1 MHVLKSVLS
10 LALLWSGVALAGTNP
25 SICDRAEITIDGR
38 AVLLYP
44 GCSLA
49 AGFDLMSSTPMSPV
63 AAEALARDI
72 SVAPLAPFREDGPFG
87 DWMTGSKET
96 DRTFSA
102 WNAFEIPG
110 TDYVIRYR
118 RRADF
123 NGEAADA
130 VIDGDIQFAP
140 VEVFREAF
148 ANKKGGPDAP
158 KGPVALR
165 APVPIGK
172 APVADLKGVFEVGP
186 EKAAKGLKTRAADG
200 TYDPQKFKAAV
211 PTFGDFV
218 LHARYSYRYI
228 GSDATS
234 GWQIDG
240 VNPAAAGG
248 ESFWVV
254 LGFEAPGFRVVEPL
268 SGEVTWSASAELHR
282 IYAALV
288 AGEPVVVRTYVPF
301 KWRVVNLQ
309 PR

>member
-1 MHVLKSVLS
+1 MYACKSVLW
-10 LALLWSGVALAGTNP
+10 LALLWPGFALAGTNP
-25 SICDRAEITIDGR
+25 SICDRAEITVDGR

-44 GCSLA
+44 GCTLA
-49 AGFDLMSSTPMSPV
+49 AGFDLMSSAQMSPV

-72 SVAPLAPFREDGPFG
+72 TVAPLAPFHEEGPFG
-87 DWMTGSKET
+87 EWMTGSKET
-96 DRTFSA
+96 DRTFNA

-110 TDYVIRYR
+110 TDHVLRYR

-123 NGEAADA
+123 NGDSAAA
-130 VIDGDIQFAP
+130 VIDGDIQYAP
-140 VEVFREAF
+140 IAAFRDAF
-148 ANKKGGPDAP
+148 KKKKDGPDAP

-172 APVADLKGVFEVGP
+172 APVANLVGVFELGP
-186 EKAAKGLKTRAADG
+186 ERAAKGLKTRAADG
-200 TYDPQKFKAAV
+200 TYDPQKFRAAV

-218 LHARYSYRYI
+218 VHARYSYRHI

-240 VNPAAAGG
+240 VNPGAAGG
-248 ESFWVV
+248 ESFWVA

-268 SGEVTWSASAELHR
+268 SDAVTWTASAELHR
-282 IYAALV
+282 IYAALL
-288 AGEPVVVRTYVPF
+288 AGQPVVIRTYVPF